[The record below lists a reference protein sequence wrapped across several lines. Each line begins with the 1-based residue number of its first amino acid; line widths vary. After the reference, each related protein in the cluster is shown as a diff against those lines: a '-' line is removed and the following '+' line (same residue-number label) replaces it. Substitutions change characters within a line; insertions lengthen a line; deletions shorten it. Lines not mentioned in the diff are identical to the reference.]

1 MKGGINM
8 KNNIKIAPSI
18 LSCDFSKLGE
28 EIVAIDKAGADYV
41 HIDVMDGHFVPNLTF
56 GPPVIKSFRKCTDLI
71 FDVHL
76 MIENPEKY
84 IDGFVK
90 AGADIITVHAEST
103 VHLHRLVQQIKS
115 YGVKAGISLNPSTSE
130 ECLKYLINDIDMVL
144 VMSVNPGFGGQK
156 FIPNVLDKIKAIR
169 AMRADIDIQVDGGI
183 TNETIGSCIEAGAN
197 IFVAGSYVF
206 SGNYK
211 ERIELLKGGI

>member
-8 KNNIKIAPSI
+8 NKSIKIAPSI
-18 LSCDFSKLGE
+18 LSSDFSKLGE
-28 EIVAIDKAGADYV
+28 EIIAIDKAGADYV

-56 GPPVIKSFRKCTDLI
+56 GPPVIKAFRKCTDLI

-76 MIENPEKY
+76 MIDRPERY
-84 IDGFVK
+84 IEDFVK
-90 AGADIITVHAEST
+90 AGADIITVHIEST
-103 VHLHRLVQQIKS
+103 IHLHRVIQQIKS
-115 YGVKAGISLNPSTSE
+115 YGIKAGVSLNPSTPEDS
-130 ECLKYLINDIDMVL
+130 LKYIINDIDMVL

-156 FIPNVLDKIKAIR
+156 FIESAVDKIKAVR
-169 AMRADIDIQVDGGI
+169 NMRSDIDIQVDGGI
-183 TNETIGSCIEAGAN
+183 TNETIGKCIEAGAN

-211 ERIELLKGGI
+211 ERIDLLKGGK

>member
-1 MKGGINM
+1 MN
-8 KNNIKIAPSI
+8 NNIKIAPSI

-28 EIVAIDKAGADYV
+28 EIVAIHKAGADYV
-41 HIDVMDGHFVPNLTF
+41 HIDVMDGNFVPNLTF

-76 MIENPEKY
+76 MIDRPERY
-84 IDGFVK
+84 IEDFVK

-103 VHLHRLVQQIKS
+103 IHLHRLIQQIKS
-115 YGVKAGISLNPSTSE
+115 YGVKVGISLNPSTSE
-130 ECLKYLINDIDMVL
+130 EVLKYVIDDIDMVL

-156 FIPNVLDKIKAIR
+156 FIESAVKKIEAIR
-169 AMRADIDIQVDGGI
+169 KMRADLDIEVDGGI
-183 TNETIGSCIEAGAN
+183 TDETIGKCIEAGAN

-206 SGNYK
+206 SGDYK
-211 ERIELLKGGI
+211 ERIDKLKGVK